1 MAKKILVLIY
11 ILINSSLF
19 YAEDISKEDQEKLT
33 KVYAMYDEF
42 KDEFKSVTAITP
54 KELKQLKA
62 KYTIVDVRDKE
73 EQDISM
79 IPAAITKEEFEKN
92 KDKYKDTIVITYC
105 TIGYRSGY
113 YAEKLSKEGFK
124 AQNLK
129 GSILAWV
136 LSGESVQK
144 DGKDVFEVHVYGKKW
159 NILPSKYKSIW

>member
-1 MAKKILVLIY
+1 MAKKIFILIF
-11 ILINSSLF
+11 ILINFCYLF
-19 YAEDISKEDQEKLT
+19 AEDLSKEDQEKLK

-42 KDEFKSVTAITP
+42 KDEFKTVAAITP
-54 KELKQLKA
+54 YEIKQLKT

-73 EQDISM
+73 EQDVSM
-79 IPAAITKEEFEKN
+79 IPSAISKEEFEKN
-92 KDKYKDTIVITYC
+92 KDKYKETTVITYC

-113 YAEKLSKEGFK
+113 YAEKLAKEGFK
-124 AQNLK
+124 VQNLK

-144 DGKDVFEVHVYGKKW
+144 DGKDVLIVHVYGKKW